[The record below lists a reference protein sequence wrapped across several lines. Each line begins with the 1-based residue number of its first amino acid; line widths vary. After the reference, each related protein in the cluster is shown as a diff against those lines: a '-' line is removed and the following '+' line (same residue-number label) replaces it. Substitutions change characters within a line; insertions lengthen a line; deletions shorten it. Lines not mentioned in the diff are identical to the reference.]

1 MFSENPKGGLVDKVK
16 QINNFLTTGSPNSA
30 KLHHENKFKERKQ
43 ASHNGGTGGE

>member
-30 KLHHENKFKERKQ
+30 KLHENKFKEKKQ